1 MVESRQFNQTED
13 KAVRTN
19 ICSPKNFKDLAH
31 TVFKKRDHGLTLAI
45 ILIMITSA
53 IVRFISHA
61 DVSVFYLSLR
71 KTLNWD
77 MEKYTLYKTV
87 RDLLRIIVTIAGI
100 TLLHKKMKIR
110 EAPLILV
117 SAALTFAS
125 MLLQAWATA
134 DWHIYLENQVS
145 NIIGTNSLSSSSRS
159 NKKFRRDLSTT
170 NTILVVED
178 GYARRN
184 W

>member
-13 KAVRTN
+13 KAMRTN

-61 DVSVFYLSLR
+61 DVSVFYLSEKSIKLGYG
-71 KTLNWD
+71 
-77 MEKYTLYKTV
+77 KYTLYKTV

-134 DWHIYLENQVS
+134 DWHIYL
-145 NIIGTNSLSSSSRS
+145 G
-159 NKKFRRDLSTT
+159 
-170 NTILVVED
+170 ED
-178 GYARRN
+178 FIRFI
-184 W
+184 